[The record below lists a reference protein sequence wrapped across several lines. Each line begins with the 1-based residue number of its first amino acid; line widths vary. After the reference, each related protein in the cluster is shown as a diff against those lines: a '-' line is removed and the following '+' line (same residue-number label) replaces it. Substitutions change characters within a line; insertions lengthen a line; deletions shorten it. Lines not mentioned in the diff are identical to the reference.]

1 MFYKAFALHHS
12 LLIYTI
18 SNIETLY
25 IERLNYFMNREEIE
39 KLLPH
44 RSPFLFVDEILSVT
58 EEEIIGI
65 KTFGEECIWLKG
77 SFPEHNFIPG
87 TILIESMAQCGGAG
101 MRLLK
106 ETNGLVGLASI
117 ESATFLKGAVFNKP
131 IKYVIKNIRLSE
143 KLVKQS
149 GIAYINDEP
158 LLEAIWVCVRIN

>member
-1 MFYKAFALHHS
+1 
-12 LLIYTI
+12 
-18 SNIETLY
+18 
-25 IERLNYFMNREEIE
+25 MNTNKEEIA

-58 EEEIIGI
+58 EEEIVGI
-65 KTFGEECIWLKG
+65 KTFGEECTWLKG
-77 SFPEHNFIPG
+77 IFPDYSIVPG

-106 ETNGLVGLASI
+106 NVDGLFGLASI
-117 ESATFLKGAVFNKP
+117 ESATFLKAAEFNKP

-158 LLEAIWVCVRIN
+158 VIEATWICVRIS